1 MQIYLL
7 GIPDACPEN
16 GEDKCYASA
25 NTGKS
30 FFLPASTKKR
40 SRDATIKKR

>member
-1 MQIYLL
+1 VQIYLL

-30 FFLPASTKKR
+30 FVTCKHKEEES
-40 SRDATIKKR
+40 